1 MMTEMTFTK
10 IKQAHAIAIAR
21 GLELDEQAT
30 ALLQDN
36 PTTVNYLQQLIDL
49 KLYPDAVR
57 FLAYALPKREATWW
71 ACLCARNGL
80 TDKTPAND
88 IKAIELAEAWVYKPT
103 EDNRRVTL
111 PAAEATGFKTAASW
125 AAIAAFWSG
134 DDISPVPEAVVP
146 PDEKLF
152 AKAVI
157 GAVMLAATQDEAS
170 KINNNYQLFL
180 QQGINI
186 ANGGDGR
193 SVQPSAP
200 QPVTLQ

>member
-1 MMTEMTFTK
+1 MTDITFTK
-10 IKQAHAIAIAR
+10 IKPTHALEICQ
-21 GLELDEQAT
+21 GLELDEPAT

-36 PTTVNYLQQLIDL
+36 PTTAAYLHQLIAL

-57 FLAYALPKREATWW
+57 FLAYALPNREATWW

-80 TDKTPAND
+80 TDKTPANE

-103 EDNRRVTL
+103 EDNRKLTL
-111 PAAEATGFKTAASW
+111 PAADAATYKNPASW

-146 PDEKLF
+146 PDKKLY
-152 AKAVI
+152 AKAVT
-157 GAVMLAATQDEAS
+157 GAVMLAATQGEANKVS
-170 KINNNYQLFL
+170 DKYQLFL

-186 ANGGDGR
+186 ASGGDGR
-193 SVQPSAP
+193 AVQQSTP
-200 QPVTLQ
+200 

>member
-1 MMTEMTFTK
+1 MTEITFTK
-10 IKQAHAIAIAR
+10 IKPTHALIICQ

-36 PTTVNYLQQLIDL
+36 PTTADYLHQLIAL

-57 FLAYALPKREATWW
+57 FLAHALPKREATWW
-71 ACLCARNGL
+71 ACLSARNGL
-80 TDKTPAND
+80 TDKTPAKE

-103 EDNRRVTL
+103 EDNRKLTL
-111 PAAEATGFKTAASW
+111 PAADATAYKNAASW

-134 DDISPVPEAVVP
+134 DDISPVPEAVIP
-146 PDEKLF
+146 PDEKLY

-157 GAVMLAATQDEAS
+157 GAVMLAATQGEAN
-170 KINNNYQLFL
+170 KVNDKYQLFL
-180 QQGINI
+180 QQGIHI

-193 SVQPSAP
+193 TVQQSTP
-200 QPVTLQ
+200 